1 MGLLDITNKVQDR
14 KIRLLF
20 GAVAAMAGVMA
31 ILYYRQMT
39 KGNVERTELL
49 DMERQIKTL
58 QLKKLAKEGYSV
70 DS

>member
-1 MGLLDITNKVQDR
+1 MGLIDLTDKVQDT

-39 KGNVERTELL
+39 KSNKERKELL
-49 DMERQIKTL
+49 DMEHQIKTL